1 MTALVESLTRLRG
14 ATADAPLVRFDGRWW
29 CRGEISGQG
38 DELDARL
45 AALGGPR
52 RIAVVLA
59 NRPASVSAVLAT
71 LGRGRMLIT
80 LNPLQPIPRLAADAV
95 AAAPDVVL
103 AAPELLADEEFLGPL
118 SNAGIRCLE
127 LRDTAASDGAHQA
140 AGLPVLEP
148 AKSSDVAV
156 EMFTSGTT
164 GAPKRIALTFRQ
176 LEVSLVSALEHTRGR
191 GDERPVLSGRPGL
204 VALPLVHISGLW
216 GVLQALVESRPF
228 VLLPRFSVAAWVEAV
243 AEHRPPVAGLP
254 PAAIRAVLDADV
266 APEALS
272 SLRAVNSGAAPL
284 DPALAAAF
292 TARFGIPVL
301 SVYGATEFSGA
312 VAGWSIADHRRFAD
326 AKRGSV
332 GRAFPGV
339 ALRTAD
345 AEGAACPVGEVGQLE
360 VRTPQAGADGWVRTN
375 DLARID
381 ADGFVWI
388 VGRADDVIVRGG
400 FKIAPGVVAAAL
412 ERHPAVREAAV
423 LGLPDERLGQ
433 VPVGAVELDPDAPA
447 PTSDE
452 LREFCR
458 SDLTPYEIPSAVV
471 IVSALPRGA
480 SMKVDRTA
488 LTALVEAALQ
498 VALR

>member
-29 CRGEISGQG
+29 CRGEISGQA

-45 AALGGPR
+45 AGLGGPR

-59 NRPASVSAVLAT
+59 NRPASVAAVLAT

-103 AAPELLADEEFLGPL
+103 AAPELLADEEFCGPL

-127 LRDTAASDGAHQA
+127 LRDTAASDGANQA
-140 AGLPVLEP
+140 GGLPVLEP
-148 AKSSDVAV
+148 VKSSDVAV

-176 LEVSLVSALEHTRGR
+176 LEVSLASALEHTRGR
-191 GDERPVLSGRPGL
+191 GDERPALSGRPGL

-216 GVLQALVESRPF
+216 GVLQ
-228 VLLPRFSVAAWVEAV
+228 
-243 AEHRPPVAGLP
+243 
-254 PAAIRAVLDADV
+254 
-266 APEALS
+266 ALS

-345 AEGAACPVGEVGQLE
+345 AEGAACSVGEVGQLE

-381 ADGFVWI
+381 ADGFVWV